1 MFISTAMHV
10 VFFFYS
16 VILKNSLGDTS
27 LERREGTEYSKL
39 WTPMATS
46 MSKMEQFLFIGD
58 FLNVG
63 QGIFK

>member
-1 MFISTAMHV
+1 MLYFSFIQW
-10 VFFFYS
+10 FF
-16 VILKNSLGDTS
+16 KNALGGIS
-27 LERREGTEYSKL
+27 LERREGTEYAKL

-46 MSKMEQFLFIGD
+46 MSKMELFLFIGD